1 MDAIVD
7 SNVIIHGSR
16 IRNLGEIYTVPGVQ
30 KEMKSQDAS
39 RKIQNSGI
47 KLMKA
52 PEPQV
57 SKVEQVSDRI
67 NSPTSEVDEK
77 LVALALSTNTKVI
90 SDDKGV
96 QNLALQLGVEFE
108 GFMEEAIKEG
118 RKWKKVC
125 TRCSQ
130 ERSNP
135 TCRRCG
141 SESFERKPR

>member
-7 SNVIIHGSR
+7 SNVIIHSSK
-16 IRNLGEIYTVPGVQ
+16 IRKLGEIYTVPGVQ

-39 RKIQNSGI
+39 RKIQNSGVN
-47 KLMKA
+47 LMKA
-52 PEPQV
+52 PEPEI
-57 SKVEQVSDRI
+57 SKVNQVSDRI
-67 NSPTSEVDEK
+67 NSPTSKVDEK
-77 LVALALSTNTKVI
+77 LVALALSTDTKVI

-96 QNLALQLGVEFE
+96 QNLALHLDVDFE
-108 GFMEEAIKEG
+108 GFMEEAITEE

-125 TRCSQ
+125 SRCGQ
-130 ERSNP
+130 ERSNS